1 MPQIQENQMDIM
13 HLHEDNPQQDRSH
26 VLMGT
31 YDDGSFMDYPEV
43 GIAQH
48 SLAKHERDHSE
59 AIIAVND
66 SDNEVIVPRDMEVH
80 HLDTVENDL

>member
-1 MPQIQENQMDIM
+1 MPQIHENQLDMM

-26 VLMGT
+26 MLMGT
-31 YDDGSFMDYPEV
+31 YDDGSFMDYQEV
-43 GIAQH
+43 GIAHH
-48 SLAKHERDHSE
+48 SLNKRERDNSE

-80 HLDTVENDL
+80 RLDTVDNEL